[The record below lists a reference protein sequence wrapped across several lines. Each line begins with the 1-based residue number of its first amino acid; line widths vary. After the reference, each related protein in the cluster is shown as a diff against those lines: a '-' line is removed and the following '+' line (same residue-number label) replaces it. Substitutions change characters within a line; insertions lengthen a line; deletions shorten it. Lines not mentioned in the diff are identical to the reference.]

1 MNIKELE
8 ELTDSL
14 IKNYPE
20 FKEDFLDLYQY
31 ALDEIEEGGSE
42 THECELSYN
51 SMMEIVEYDPDDP
64 SDDLRKEEEYN
75 WKQEQIQKEIDEN
88 RNL

>member
-51 SMMEIVEYDPDDP
+51 SMMEIVEYDPSDDP
-64 SDDLRKEEEYN
+64 SQDLRKEEEYN
-75 WKQEQIQKEIDEN
+75 WAQEQIRREIDGE
-88 RNL
+88 